1 MSAVLRH
8 EAPDSASA
16 RAKSLRPGEP
26 STELQGALAAFAR
39 SADEHAR
46 RHDAETERA
55 RKLAAFSVV
64 VALSREARRP
74 VSSLSP
80 SLVAAVERWEDGE
93 FGGTSVDVEIAEQA
107 AWELLAD
114 GS

>member
-1 MSAVLRH
+1 MSAVLRR
-8 EAPDSASA
+8 EAPDSAPA

-26 STELQGALAAFAR
+26 SSELSTALTAFAR
-39 SADEHAR
+39 AADEHAR
-46 RHDAETERA
+46 RHDGDTERA
-55 RKLAAFSVV
+55 KSLAAFALV

-74 VSSLSP
+74 VRVLSP
-80 SLVAAVERWEDGE
+80 SLIAAVERWEDGE
-93 FGGTSVDVEIAEQA
+93 FGGTAVDVEVAEQA